1 MSTITDNINSA
12 FQELVGVFE
21 TAEYADLCAI
31 GVWTDNPSNPG
42 VTAIVFQGKL
52 YALTVPDSYTSLDSV
67 VLTDIINA
75 VILNAFIE
83 WDTDRQRLMTQAANS
98 KGS

>member
-1 MSTITDNINSA
+1 MSTVTDNISSA
-12 FQELVGVFE
+12 FQELVDVFE
-21 TAEYADLCAI
+21 AAEYADLCAI

-52 YALTVPDSYTSLDSV
+52 YALTVPDSYTSLDPV

-83 WDTDRQRLMTQAANS
+83 WDADRQRLLAQTSPNGDA
-98 KGS
+98 